1 MTPKQRENRRSHP
14 GHTLQWPAFL
24 SIWQVSQF
32 GPVLGHLPF
41 PPISLGEHSPSC
53 HTISMQRIPCPD
65 LPVYVW
71 PLPGHSIPCYAI
83 PYLCL
88 PYTVS
93 GHVLPAILEHTS
105 PRLSIR
111 AGFPSTQ
118 EDATPPPDV
127 PGSIKSPGN
136 CHVPHLVTSRR
147 LRQTTFES
155 CPFHLNTKDKYLMI
169 SCLNCQPSH
178 VSRFILFRFLIT
190 LNTTIKT
197 VAIFTQPYTLRVS

>member
-88 PYTVS
+88 PDTVS
-93 GHVLPAILEHTS
+93 GHALPAILEHTS

-118 EDATPPPDV
+118 EDATPHLV
-127 PGSIKSPGN
+127 SQVQSSLLGIAMFLIWSHPGDCDKLPSRAALFIWTLKINIWWSHAWTVSLLMSPGLY
-136 CHVPHLVTSRR
+136 CSD
-147 LRQTTFES
+147 F
-155 CPFHLNTKDKYLMI
+155 
-169 SCLNCQPSH
+169 
-178 VSRFILFRFLIT
+178 
-190 LNTTIKT
+190 
-197 VAIFTQPYTLRVS
+197 